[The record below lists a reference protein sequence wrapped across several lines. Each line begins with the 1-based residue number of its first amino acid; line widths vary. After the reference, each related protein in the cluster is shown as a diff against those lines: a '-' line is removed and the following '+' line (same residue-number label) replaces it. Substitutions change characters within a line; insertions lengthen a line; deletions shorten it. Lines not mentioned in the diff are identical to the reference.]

1 MSSQPLSNCH
11 RTFLEIKET
20 FHTLAVTSTPSLC
33 LSLNKTDTHAH
44 FILKGGKKKKNQSA
58 IWGLSKD
65 TPPNKLNYIQ
75 PPAHPLSKQTLF
87 SVNAVGKNRGVA
99 C

>member
-44 FILKGGKKKKNQSA
+44 FILKGGKKKKIS
-58 IWGLSKD
+58 L
-65 TPPNKLNYIQ
+65 
-75 PPAHPLSKQTLF
+75 LF
-87 SVNAVGKNRGVA
+87 GGSPKTHHRTN
-99 C
+99 

>member
-44 FILKGGKKKKNQSA
+44 FILKGEKKKKSVCYLGALQRHTTEQTELHSA
-58 IWGLSKD
+58 SR
-65 TPPNKLNYIQ
+65 TS
-75 PPAHPLSKQTLF
+75 PLETDFIL
-87 SVNAVGKNRGVA
+87 